1 MKRLPPM
8 ITYSLA
14 RLVLFGVPFVL
25 LLLVGVDLFWS
36 LLIAF
41 VLSAVVSIFLLSRLR
56 DQVSTGL
63 VERRERIAER
73 MAARSKAEDAW
84 DEAQRSEHA
93 ERDGGGDS
101 STS

>member
-1 MKRLPPM
+1 M
-8 ITYSLA
+8 IAYSLA

-41 VLSAVVSIFLLSRLR
+41 VLSALVSIFLLSGLR

-84 DEAQRSEHA
+84 DEAHRVEH
-93 ERDGGGDS
+93 EESDGGSDS
-101 STS
+101 SPS